1 MDKFSY
7 AIGLGIG
14 QNLLSMGAKGI
25 AVDDFAQAIK
35 DVLEGNQTAISH
47 TEARDIVNKY
57 FAELEEK
64 MNAANIEAGKK
75 FLEEN
80 KKREGVVTLP
90 SGLQYEVITEGNVGH
105 YAKATDQVQC
115 HYEGTLIDGTLF
127 DSSIKRGQ
135 PATFGVNQV
144 IPGWVEALQLMP
156 EGAKW
161 KLYIPSDLAYGAQ
174 GAGEMIPP
182 HSTLVFEVELQKIL
196 SKETTSKSKMKK
208 VTFLMAL
215 AVAAGMASC
224 TAQSPKA
231 DLKTDIDSLSYA
243 IGMARTEGLD
253 QYLAQQ
259 GIDSTQMSEFLK
271 GFNEGAAKIDKK
283 DVAYMAGLQV
293 GQMVSKQWVE
303 GFNQQIFGNDSTQ
316 SISRENLLAGF
327 VAGVIGKGGA
337 MDMMKAQ
344 EYMRT
349 QMDAIKEK
357 ATAEKY
363 ADNKAAG
370 EKFLAENKA
379 KEGVVTTPSGLQYKI
394 ITKGNGAVPADSSK
408 VKVNYKGTL
417 IDGTEFDS
425 SYKRNEPATFRANQV
440 IKGWTEALTMMPV
453 GSKWE
458 LYIPYD
464 LAYGSRETGSQIK
477 PFSTLIFEVELLGI
491 EK

>member
-1 MDKFSY
+1 
-7 AIGLGIG
+7 
-14 QNLLSMGAKGI
+14 
-25 AVDDFAQAIK
+25 
-35 DVLEGNQTAISH
+35 
-47 TEARDIVNKY
+47 
-57 FAELEEK
+57 
-64 MNAANIEAGKK
+64 
-75 FLEEN
+75 
-80 KKREGVVTLP
+80 
-90 SGLQYEVITEGNVGH
+90 
-105 YAKATDQVQC
+105 
-115 HYEGTLIDGTLF
+115 
-127 DSSIKRGQ
+127 
-135 PATFGVNQV
+135 
-144 IPGWVEALQLMP
+144 
-156 EGAKW
+156 
-161 KLYIPSDLAYGAQ
+161 
-174 GAGEMIPP
+174 
-182 HSTLVFEVELQKIL
+182 
-196 SKETTSKSKMKK
+196 MKK

-271 GFNEGAAKIDKK
+271 GF
-283 DVAYMAGLQV
+283 
-293 GQMVSKQWVE
+293 
-303 GFNQQIFGNDSTQ
+303 
-316 SISRENLLAGF
+316 
-327 VAGVIGKGGA
+327 VAGVIGRGGA

>member
-1 MDKFSY
+1 
-7 AIGLGIG
+7 
-14 QNLLSMGAKGI
+14 
-25 AVDDFAQAIK
+25 
-35 DVLEGNQTAISH
+35 
-47 TEARDIVNKY
+47 
-57 FAELEEK
+57 
-64 MNAANIEAGKK
+64 
-75 FLEEN
+75 
-80 KKREGVVTLP
+80 
-90 SGLQYEVITEGNVGH
+90 
-105 YAKATDQVQC
+105 
-115 HYEGTLIDGTLF
+115 
-127 DSSIKRGQ
+127 
-135 PATFGVNQV
+135 
-144 IPGWVEALQLMP
+144 
-156 EGAKW
+156 
-161 KLYIPSDLAYGAQ
+161 
-174 GAGEMIPP
+174 
-182 HSTLVFEVELQKIL
+182 
-196 SKETTSKSKMKK
+196 MKK

-363 ADNKAAG
+363 ADNK
-370 EKFLAENKA
+370 
-379 KEGVVTTPSGLQYKI
+379 
-394 ITKGNGAVPADSSK
+394 
-408 VKVNYKGTL
+408 GTL